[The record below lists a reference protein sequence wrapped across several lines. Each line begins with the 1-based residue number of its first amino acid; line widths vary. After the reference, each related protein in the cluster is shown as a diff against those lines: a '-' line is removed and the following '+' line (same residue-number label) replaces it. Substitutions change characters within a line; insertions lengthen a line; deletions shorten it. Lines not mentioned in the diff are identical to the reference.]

1 MVPASGFP
9 AVDEQAIR
17 WSIARN
23 QVAGELSG
31 SSGNPRP
38 LLIMLHGYGSHELDL
53 FGLAEFMPAKY
64 VVASVRGLLPAGSGY
79 SWFPLEY
86 DPVNDTLTRD
96 ANEANAAA
104 QVVLAWLESLEAEVG
119 EISRVV
125 LLGFSQGGAMSIQM
139 LRNAPER
146 FAAAVVL
153 AGFAVPDDSEGHV
166 ERDAALADAN
176 VPVFW
181 GRDPHDPV
189 VGEELVSY
197 TRRWLPEHSDLDA
210 RLYANVGHGISM
222 EEIDDVTEFLAG
234 AAAV

>member
-1 MVPASGFP
+1 MADASGFP
-9 AVDEQAIR
+9 AVDQQAIR
-17 WSIARN
+17 WSVARN
-23 QVAGELSG
+23 QVARELSG
-31 SSGNPRP
+31 SSGYPRP

-53 FGLAEFMPAKY
+53 FGLTEFMPANY

-86 DPVNDTLTRD
+86 DPINNTFTRD

-104 QVVLAWLESLEAEVG
+104 QVVLSWLESLEAEVG
-119 EISRVV
+119 EISQVV

-153 AGFAVPDDSEGHV
+153 AGFALPDDSDGNA
-166 ERDAALADAN
+166 ERDAALAEAN

-189 VGEELVSY
+189 IGEELISF
-197 TRRWLPEHSDLDA
+197 TRRWLPEYSDLDA

-222 EEIDDVTEFLAG
+222 EEVEDVSAFLARLS
-234 AAAV
+234 